1 MIKFTPPMNTWAVIK
16 TGGKQYKVAEG
27 DTVVVE
33 KLDEEGGKPVSF
45 SQVLAVGGDRSVIGN
60 PLVPNAQVKGK
71 ILQNFKGDKIRIVKF
86 RPKSKYLRQTGHRQ
100 KFTKVLI
107 EKIQI

>member
-1 MIKFTPPMNTWAVIK
+1 MNTWAVIK

-33 KLDEEGGKPVSF
+33 KIEGENGKQITF
-45 SQVLAVGGDRSVIGN
+45 DQVLALGGDKSAIGT

-71 ILQNFKGDKIRIVKF
+71 IVENFKGDKIRVVKF
-86 RPKSKYLRQTGHRQ
+86 RAKSKYLRQTGHRQ
-100 KFTKVLI
+100 KLTKVLI
-107 EKIQI
+107 EKI